1 METVLL
7 LMVIAAVVVVFAR
20 LGRALGDPWPPGPLP
35 NPLPQNEGAGSPLPN
50 PLPQNEGAGSPLP
63 NPLPVNEGAG
73 SPLPNP
79 LPQGEGAGS
88 PLPNPL
94 PQGEGAGSPL
104 ANPLPQGEGAGG
116 PLPESEFALSP
127 APLILRSPALPA
139 ATPEG
144 AIPPV
149 PQPPRTP
156 ALQRRL
162 RPEIILPQG
171 AELRRVA
178 WTLVGGGGLL
188 LALSQW
194 VSRLTPSGTRLPIFV
209 LFLVGGVALLLGVQ
223 TFVRDRLAGWFGRP
237 LARLAAGLRV
247 SPVGAVLLLL
257 ALPFAWLTRQAAGN
271 GLLAHS
277 ATVAV
282 LAWLVAI
289 GLAVGGALSRAQPAD
304 ATVDS
309 ELAGAT
315 ATGRRWHLDRW
326 DVLFSLGVFLL
337 ALGLR
342 AWQMSQYPD
351 TYSGDEGSAGLF
363 AVELLDGKANN
374 LFSLGWFSFPALYF
388 AVQSVAIALLGQT
401 VEAVRLTSAVAG
413 ALTVVAVY
421 WLGRAMFDRTTAV
434 LAALYLAASHFHIH
448 MSRIALN
455 NVWDGL
461 FGTLAI
467 LGLWYGWKTGRRAGF
482 ILCGLALGLGQ
493 YFYVSIRPLPILF
506 LVWAAGA
513 LVAQRAQFQERFHGL
528 VLAALIALVVFLPL
542 ALYFVD
548 KPDEFQAPMN
558 RVTILGSSPEAETAR
573 GGRETTDVVIENA
586 INGLL
591 GFTHEPL
598 RLLYNPGSP
607 LLLAGAAFLFLLGI
621 LWALLNFDLRYL
633 LLFLPLLAV
642 VASNSISQNSP
653 ASQRYVL
660 AMPLVA
666 LFVALPL
673 GQAVLWLREQ
683 YPRYRAAV
691 MAIAFALLA
700 LVAVVDVDYYFNRV
714 YSDGYVLGGLNTQ
727 VATEVAYFLRDKEPA
742 DQDVFFF
749 GFPRMGYFSF
759 STIPFLAPE
768 KQAQDVLEPLTG
780 PSALPLRGPTLFIFL
795 PERLHELEFVRQQAP
810 DGTLQEFRNDKG
822 ELLFVV
828 YESL

>member
-1 METVLL
+1 M
-7 LMVIAAVVVVFAR
+7 
-20 LGRALGDPWPPGPLP
+20 
-35 NPLPQNEGAGSPLPN
+35 
-50 PLPQNEGAGSPLP
+50 
-63 NPLPVNEGAG
+63 LPVA
-73 SPLPNP
+73 
-79 LPQGEGAGS
+79 
-88 PLPNPL
+88 
-94 PQGEGAGSPL
+94 
-104 ANPLPQGEGAGG
+104 
-116 PLPESEFALSP
+116 PLPESEFTLSVAASLARGEGVDGSLP
-127 APLILRSPALPA
+127 SGKVAISPPPPPPRSPAF
-139 ATPEG
+139 
-144 AIPPV
+144 PV
-149 PQPPRTP
+149 
-156 ALQRRL
+156 
-162 RPEIILPQG
+162 G

-178 WTLVGGGGLL
+178 WALVGGGGVL

-194 VSRLTPSGTRLPIFV
+194 VGRLSPDGSRLPTFALSLI
-209 LFLVGGVALLLGVQ
+209 GGLALLLGVR
-223 TFVRDRLAGWFGRP
+223 TFMRGGLAGWLGR
-237 LARLAAGLRV
+237 LLVRLAAGLRV
-247 SPVGAVLLLL
+247 TPAQMAMLLL
-257 ALPFAWLTRQAAGN
+257 ALPYAWLAQQAAGN

-277 ATVAV
+277 AMVAIV
-282 LAWLVAI
+282 AWLAAI
-289 GLAVGGALSRAQPAD
+289 GLAVAGS
-304 ATVDS
+304 VDRTQRHDVTH
-309 ELAGAT
+309 EAGDESA
-315 ATGRRWHLDRW
+315 GRRWHLDRW
-326 DVLFSLGVFLL
+326 DVAISLAIFAL

-342 AWQMSQYPD
+342 AWQMSQFPN
-351 TYSGDEGSAGLF
+351 TYSGDEGSSGLF

-388 AVQSVAIALLGQT
+388 AVQSAAIALLGQT

-434 LAALYLAASHFHIH
+434 LAALYLAASHYHIH

-482 ILCGLALGLGQ
+482 IVCGLALGLGQ

-506 LVWAAGA
+506 LLWAAAA
-513 LVAQRAQFQERFHGL
+513 LVAQRAQFRARFHGL

-542 ALYFVD
+542 GLYFVD
-548 KPDEFQAPMN
+548 HPDEFQAPMN
-558 RVTILGSSPEAETAR
+558 RVTILGSSPEAEIAR
-573 GGRETTDVVIENA
+573 GGRPTAEIVLDNA
-586 INGLL
+586 AKGLL

-607 LLLAGAAFLFLLGI
+607 LLLAGAALLFLLGI

-642 VASNSISQNSP
+642 VASNAVSQDAP

-666 LFVALPL
+666 LFMALPL
-673 GQAVLWLREQ
+673 GQAILWLRTQ

-691 MAIAFALLA
+691 VAVAFALLA
-700 LVAVVDVDYYFNRV
+700 LVAVVDVNYYFNRV
-714 YSDGYVLGGLNTQ
+714 YSGGYVLGGLNTQ
-727 VATEVAYFLRDKEPA
+727 VATEIAYFLRDKEPA

-749 GFPRMGYFSF
+749 GFPRMGYFSL

-768 KQAQDVLEPLTG
+768 KQAQDVIEPLTG

-795 PERLHELEFVRQQAP
+795 PERLHELEFVRQQVP
-810 DGTLQEFRNDKG
+810 NGTVQEFRSEAG

>member
-7 LMVIAAVVVVFAR
+7 LIVVAVVTALFVW
-20 LGRALGDPWPPGPLP
+20 LGRALGDEWPPGSIGGPLP
-35 NPLPQNEGAGSPLPN
+35 HPISG
-50 PLPQNEGAGSPLP
+50 
-63 NPLPVNEGAG
+63 
-73 SPLPNP
+73 
-79 LPQGEGAGS
+79 GEGMS
-88 PLPNPL
+88 DPIPDLPPR
-94 PQGEGAGSPL
+94 GERVS
-104 ANPLPQGEGAGG
+104 G
-116 PLPESEFALSP
+116 PLPESEFALAVPPLPTPLPQGEAVGSP
-127 APLILRSPALPA
+127 HPQSEAVFSPALPL
-139 ATPEG
+139 
-144 AIPPV
+144 
-149 PQPPRTP
+149 PRSPT
-156 ALQRRL
+156 
-162 RPEIILPQG
+162 LPQG

-194 VSRLTPSGTRLPIFV
+194 AGRLMPPGPRLPTLT
-209 LFLVGGVALLLGVQ
+209 LFLIGGLALLLGVQ
-223 TFVRDRLAGWFGRP
+223 AFMRNGLAGWFGRP
-237 LARLAAGLRV
+237 LVRLATKLRV
-247 SPVGAVLLLL
+247 TPAQMVLLLL
-257 ALPFAWLTRQAAGN
+257 ALPYAWLTRQAAGN

-277 ATVAV
+277 ATVANI
-282 LAWLVAI
+282 AWLVAI
-289 GLAVGGALSRAQPAD
+289 GFAVAGSVNRSAQAVAPDDGRA
-304 ATVDS
+304 TS
-309 ELAGAT
+309 
-315 ATGRRWHLDRW
+315 RRWPFDRW
-326 DVLFSLGVFLL
+326 DVAISLAVFVL
-337 ALGLR
+337 ALALR
-342 AWQMSQYPD
+342 AWQMSQFPN
-351 TYSGDEGSAGLF
+351 TYSGDEGSSGLF

-388 AVQSVAIALLGQT
+388 AVQSAAIALLGQT

-434 LAALYLAASHFHIH
+434 LAALYLAASHYHIH

-467 LGLWYGWKTGRRAGF
+467 LGLWHGWKTGRRAGF

-493 YFYVSIRPLPILF
+493 YFYVTIRTLPILF
-506 LVWAAGA
+506 LLWAA
-513 LVAQRAQFQERFHGL
+513 VAFVTQRAQFRDRFHGL
-528 VLAALIALVVFLPL
+528 VLAALIALAVFLPL
-542 ALYFVD
+542 GLYFVD

-558 RVTILGSSPEAETAR
+558 RVTILGSSPEAEIAR
-573 GGRETTDVVIENA
+573 GGRPTVDIVLDNA

-598 RLLYNPGSP
+598 RLLYDPGSP
-607 LLLAGAAFLFLLGI
+607 LLLAGAALLFLLGI

-642 VASNSISQNSP
+642 VVSNAISQNSP

-673 GQAVLWLREQ
+673 GQAVIWLRGQ

-691 MAIAFALLA
+691 VAIAFALLA
-700 LVAVVDVDYYFNRV
+700 LVAVVDVNYYFNRV
-714 YSDGYVLGGLNTQ
+714 YSGGYVLGGLNTQ
-727 VATEVAYFLRDKEPA
+727 VATDIAYYLRDKEPA

-749 GFPRMGYFSF
+749 GFPRMGYFSL

-768 KQAQDVLEPLTG
+768 KQAQDVIEPLTG
-780 PSALPLRGPTLFIFL
+780 PAALPLRGPTLFIFL

-810 DGTLQEFRNDKG
+810 DGTLQEFYNERG

>member
-7 LMVIAAVVVVFAR
+7 LIVIVAVVGVFVWLR
-20 LGRALGDPWPPGPLP
+20 RMLGDPWPPGTLP
-35 NPLPQNEGAGSPLPN
+35 D
-50 PLPQNEGAGSPLP
+50 
-63 NPLPVNEGAG
+63 
-73 SPLPNP
+73 P
-79 LPQGEGAGS
+79 LPQGEGVSG
-88 PLPNPL
+88 PLPNSL
-94 PQGEGAGSPL
+94 PQEERS
-104 ANPLPQGEGAGG
+104 GG
-116 PLPESEFALSP
+116 PLPESEFALAT
-127 APLILRSPALPA
+127 APLPPRSSALPA
-139 ATPEG
+139 A
-144 AIPPV
+144 
-149 PQPPRTP
+149 PQPAEALAP
-156 ALQRRL
+156 ALPLPGSPARQPKPRI
-162 RPEIILPQG
+162 EIALPQG

-178 WTLVGGGGLL
+178 WVLVGGGGLL

-194 VSRLTPSGTRLPIFV
+194 VNRLVPPGTRMPTFL
-209 LFLVGGVALLLGVQ
+209 LFLIGGVALLLGVQ
-223 TFVRDRLAGWFGRP
+223 TFMRGGLAGWFGRP

-257 ALPFAWLTRQAAGN
+257 ALPYAWLTRQAAGN
-271 GLLAHS
+271 DLLARS
-277 ATVAV
+277 ATVAIV
-282 LAWLVAI
+282 AWLVAI
-289 GLAVGGALSRAQPAD
+289 GLAVGGAFSRARPA
-304 ATVDS
+304 ATDDS
-309 ELAGAT
+309 ELTSPAAS
-315 ATGRRWHLDRW
+315 GRRWHLDRW

-342 AWQMSQYPD
+342 AWQTSQFPN

-363 AVELLDGKANN
+363 AIELLDGKANN
-374 LFSLGWFSFPALYF
+374 LFGLGWFSFPALYF
-388 AVQSVAIALLGQT
+388 TVQSAAIALLGQT

-413 ALTVVAVY
+413 ALTVVVVY
-421 WLGRAMFDRTTAV
+421 WLGRAMFNRTTAV
-434 LAALYLAASHFHIH
+434 LAALYLAASHYHIH

-461 FGTLAI
+461 FGALAI

-506 LVWAAGA
+506 LIWAAA
-513 LVAQRAQFQERFHGL
+513 AFVAQRALFRERFHGL

-542 ALYFVD
+542 GLYFLD

-558 RVTILGSSPEAETAR
+558 RVTIFGPWLEGVLA
-573 GGRETTDVVIENA
+573 GGDRTVTDVILDNA
-586 INGLL
+586 TNGLL

-607 LLLAGAAFLFLLGI
+607 LLLAGAALLFLLGV

-642 VASNSISQNSP
+642 VASNAISQDSP

-673 GQAVLWLREQ
+673 GQAVLWLRGQ

-691 MAIAFALLA
+691 VAVAVALLA
-700 LVAVVDVDYYFNRV
+700 LVAVVDVNYYFNRV
-714 YSDGYVLGGLNTQ
+714 YSSGYVLGGLNTQ
-727 VATEVAYFLRDKEPA
+727 VATDIAYYLRDKEPA

-749 GFPRMGYFSF
+749 GFPRMGYFSL

-768 KQAQDVLEPLTG
+768 KQAQDVIEPLTG

-795 PERLHELEFVRQQAP
+795 PERLHELEFVRQQVP
-810 DGTLQEFRNDKG
+810 DGTLQEFRNENG

>member
-1 METVLL
+1 METVLFL
-7 LMVIAAVVVVFAR
+7 IVVAAVVAVFVW

-35 NPLPQNEGAGSPLPN
+35 NPLPQGEGVGGPLPN
-50 PLPQNEGAGSPLP
+50 PLL
-63 NPLPVNEGAG
+63 
-73 SPLPNP
+73 
-79 LPQGEGAGS
+79 QGEGI
-88 PLPNPL
+88 
-94 PQGEGAGSPL
+94 
-104 ANPLPQGEGAGG
+104 GG
-116 PLPESEFALSP
+116 PLPESEFALAPALSAATSEEASAP
-127 APLILRSPALPA
+127 APPLPRSPAR
-139 ATPEG
+139 
-144 AIPPV
+144 
-149 PQPPRTP
+149 QPKP
-156 ALQRRL
+156 
-162 RPEIILPQG
+162 RPEIALPTG

-194 VSRLTPSGTRLPIFV
+194 VSRLMPPGTRLPTFV
-209 LFLVGGVALLLGVQ
+209 LFLIGGVALLLGVQ
-223 TFVRDRLAGWFGRP
+223 TFMRGGLAGWFGRP

-257 ALPFAWLTRQAAGN
+257 ALPYAWLARQAAGN
-271 GLLAHS
+271 DLLARS

-289 GLAVGGALSRAQPAD
+289 GFAVGGARSRMRPAD
-304 ATVDS
+304 ATHDGGD
-309 ELAGAT
+309 LAGAT
-315 ATGRRWHLDRW
+315 AGGRRWHLDRW

-342 AWQMSQYPD
+342 AWQTSQFPN

-363 AVELLDGKANN
+363 AIELLDGKANN
-374 LFSLGWFSFPALYF
+374 LFGLGWFSFPALYF
-388 AVQSVAIALLGQT
+388 TVQSAAIALLGQT

-434 LAALYLAASHFHIH
+434 LAALYLAASHYHIH
-448 MSRIALN
+448 MSRVALN

-493 YFYVSIRPLPILF
+493 YFYVSIRPLPVLF

-513 LVAQRAQFQERFHGL
+513 FVAQRALFRERFHGL

-542 ALYFVD
+542 GLYFID

-558 RVTILGSSPEAETAR
+558 RVTIFGPWLEGELAR
-573 GGRETTDVVIENA
+573 GDRTVTDVILDNA
-586 INGLL
+586 TNGLL

-607 LLLAGAAFLFLLGI
+607 LLLAGAALLFLLGV

-642 VASNSISQNSP
+642 VVSNSISQDSP
-653 ASQRYVL
+653 ASQRYIL

-666 LFVALPL
+666 LFLALPL
-673 GQAVLWLREQ
+673 GQAVLWLRGQ

-691 MAIAFALLA
+691 IAVAFALLA
-700 LVAVVDVDYYFNRV
+700 LVAVVDVNYYFNRV
-714 YSDGYVLGGLNTQ
+714 YSSGYVLGGLNTQ
-727 VATEVAYFLRDKEPA
+727 VATEIAYFLRDKEPA

-749 GFPRMGYFSF
+749 GFPRMGYFSL

-810 DGTLQEFRNDKG
+810 NGTLQEFRSQNG

>member
-7 LMVIAAVVVVFAR
+7 LIVVAVVGAVFVW
-20 LGRALGDPWPPGPLP
+20 LGRALGDEWPPASHTRPISLP
-35 NPLPQNEGAGSPLPN
+35 HSEGAGSPRATPV
-50 PLPQNEGAGSPLP
+50 PQDDSG
-63 NPLPVNEGAG
+63 
-73 SPLPNP
+73 
-79 LPQGEGAGS
+79 
-88 PLPNPL
+88 
-94 PQGEGAGSPL
+94 
-104 ANPLPQGEGAGG
+104 GG

-127 APLILRSPALPA
+127 AAAVASVERVLPLAPPLPPTPVLA
-139 ATPEG
+139 A
-144 AIPPV
+144 
-149 PQPPRTP
+149 PPR
-156 ALQRRL
+156 A
-162 RPEIILPQG
+162 EIGLPTG

-178 WTLVGGGGLL
+178 WTLIGGGGLL

-194 VSRLTPSGTRLPIFV
+194 VGRLMPPGSRLPTSA
-209 LFLVGGVALLLGVQ
+209 LFLIGGLALLLGAQV
-223 TFVRDRLAGWFGRP
+223 FIRGRLAGWFGRL

-247 SPVGAVLLLL
+247 TPLQMVLLLL
-257 ALPFAWLTRQAAGN
+257 ALPYAWLTRQAAGN

-277 ATVAV
+277 ATVANV
-282 LAWLVAI
+282 AWLVAI
-289 GLAVGGALSRAQPAD
+289 GFAVAGSVSRAQP
-304 ATVDS
+304 
-309 ELAGAT
+309 LAAPDEGRGT
-315 ATGRRWHLDRW
+315 ESRRWPFDRW
-326 DVLFSLGVFLL
+326 DIAISLAIFVL

-342 AWQMSQYPD
+342 AWQMSQFPN

-388 AVQSVAIALLGQT
+388 AVQSAAITLLGQT
-401 VEAVRLTSAVAG
+401 IEAVRLTSAVAG

-434 LAALYLAASHFHIH
+434 LAALYLAASHYHIH

-493 YFYVSIRPLPILF
+493 YFYVSIRPLPLMF
-506 LVWAAGA
+506 LLWAAA
-513 LVAQRAQFQERFHGL
+513 AFVAQRAQFRDRFHGL
-528 VLAALIALVVFLPL
+528 VLAALIAVVVFLPL
-542 ALYFVD
+542 GLYFVD

-558 RVTILGSSPEAETAR
+558 RVTILGSSPEAVTAR
-573 GGRETTDVVIENA
+573 GGRPTIDIVLDNA

-607 LLLAGAAFLFLLGI
+607 LLLAGAAMLFLLGI

-633 LLFLPLLAV
+633 LLLLPLLAV
-642 VASNSISQNSP
+642 VISNAISQDSP

-673 GQAVLWLREQ
+673 GQAIIWLRGQ
-683 YPRYRAAV
+683 YPRARTAV
-691 MAIAFALLA
+691 VVAAFALLA
-700 LVAVVDVDYYFNRV
+700 LVAVVDVNYYFNRV
-714 YSDGYVLGGLNTQ
+714 YSGGYVLGGLNTQ
-727 VATEVAYFLRDKEPA
+727 VATQIATFLRDKEPA

-749 GFPRMGYFSF
+749 GFPRMGYFSL

-768 KQAQDVLEPLTG
+768 KQAQDVLEPLTS
-780 PSALPLRGPTLFIFL
+780 PAALPLRGPTLFIFL
-795 PERLHELEFVRQQAP
+795 PERLPELEFVRQQVP
-810 DGTLQEFRNDKG
+810 DGTLQEFYNERG

>member
-7 LMVIAAVVVVFAR
+7 LIVVAVVAAVFVW
-20 LGRALGDPWPPGPLP
+20 LGRALGDEWPPAAHTRPLS
-35 NPLPQNEGAGSPLPN
+35 LSQSEGAGGPLITPA
-50 PLPQNEGAGSPLP
+50 PQDDRG
-63 NPLPVNEGAG
+63 
-73 SPLPNP
+73 
-79 LPQGEGAGS
+79 
-88 PLPNPL
+88 
-94 PQGEGAGSPL
+94 
-104 ANPLPQGEGAGG
+104 GG

-127 APLILRSPALPA
+127 VAAVAQVERTLPLAPPPLPA
-139 ATPEG
+139 
-144 AIPPV
+144 PV
-149 PQPPRTP
+149 LAAPSRAEISLP
-156 ALQRRL
+156 A
-162 RPEIILPQG
+162 G

-178 WTLVGGGGLL
+178 WTLIGGGVLL

-194 VSRLTPSGTRLPIFV
+194 VGRLLPPGSRLPASA
-209 LFLVGGVALLLGVQ
+209 LFLIGGLAVLLGVQ
-223 TFVRDRLAGWFGRP
+223 TFMRNRLAGWFGRP

-247 SPVGAVLLLL
+247 TPVQMVLLLL
-257 ALPFAWLTRQAAGN
+257 ALPYAWLTRQAAGN

-277 ATVAV
+277 ATVANI
-282 LAWLVAI
+282 AWLVAI
-289 GLAVGGALSRAQPAD
+289 GFAVAGSVSRAQPLVAPND
-304 ATVDS
+304 EQGT
-309 ELAGAT
+309 ER
-315 ATGRRWHLDRW
+315 RRWPFDRW
-326 DVLFSLGVFLL
+326 DVAISLAVFVL
-337 ALGLR
+337 ALALR
-342 AWQMSQYPD
+342 AWQMSQFPN

-374 LFSLGWFSFPALYF
+374 LFGLGWFSFPALYF
-388 AVQSVAIALLGQT
+388 AVQSAAIALLGQT

-434 LAALYLAASHFHIH
+434 LAALYLAASHYHIH

-467 LGLWYGWKTGRRAGF
+467 LGLWHGWKTGRRAGF

-493 YFYVSIRPLPILF
+493 YFYVSIRPLPLMF
-506 LVWAAGA
+506 LIWAAVA
-513 LVAQRAQFQERFHGL
+513 FVAQRAQFRDRFHGL
-528 VLAALIALVVFLPL
+528 VLAALIAVVVFLPL
-542 ALYFVD
+542 GLYFVE

-558 RVTILGSSPEAETAR
+558 RVTILGSSPEAVTAR
-573 GGRETTDVVIENA
+573 GGRPTIDIVLDSA

-598 RLLYNPGSP
+598 RLLYDPGSP
-607 LLLAGAAFLFLLGI
+607 LLLAGAALLFLLGI

-642 VASNSISQNSP
+642 VVSNAISQNSP

-673 GQAVLWLREQ
+673 AQAVIWLRGQ

-691 MAIAFALLA
+691 VVTAFALLA
-700 LVAVVDVDYYFNRV
+700 LVAAVDVNYYFNRV
-714 YSDGYVLGGLNTQ
+714 YSGGYVLGGLNTQ
-727 VATEVAYFLRDKEPA
+727 VATQIATFLRDKEPA

-749 GFPRMGYFSF
+749 GFPRMGYFSL

-768 KQAQDVLEPLTG
+768 KQAQDVIEPLTG
-780 PSALPLRGPTLFIFL
+780 PAALPLRGPTLFIFL
-795 PERLHELEFVRQQAP
+795 PERLHELEFVRQQVP
-810 DGTLQEFRNDKG
+810 DGTLQEFYNERG

>member
-7 LMVIAAVVVVFAR
+7 LIVIAAVVAVFAW
-20 LGRALGDPWPPGPLP
+20 LGRALGDEWPPYPLPNPLAGGEGVGGGPLP
-35 NPLPQNEGAGSPLPN
+35 NPLAG
-50 PLPQNEGAGSPLP
+50 
-63 NPLPVNEGAG
+63 
-73 SPLPNP
+73 
-79 LPQGEGAGS
+79 GEGVR
-88 PLPNPL
+88 
-94 PQGEGAGSPL
+94 
-104 ANPLPQGEGAGG
+104 G
-116 PLPESEFALSP
+116 PLPESEFALATALSASP
-127 APLILRSPALPA
+127 LPNPLPKGEGVSGPLPNPLPRGEGVSGPLPNPLPKGEGVSGGPLPSPLPEGEGVSGPLPSPLPGGEGVSGGPLPSPLPRGEGVRSP
-139 ATPEG
+139 G
-144 AIPPV
+144 
-149 PQPPRTP
+149 
-156 ALQRRL
+156 
-162 RPEIILPQG
+162 
-171 AELRRVA
+171 ELRRVA

-194 VSRLTPSGTRLPIFV
+194 VGRLMPPGTRLPTFV
-209 LFLVGGVALLLGVQ
+209 LFVIGGVALLLGVQ
-223 TFVRDRLAGWFGRP
+223 TFMRGGLAGWFGRP

-271 GLLAHS
+271 DLLARS
-277 ATVAV
+277 ATVAIV
-282 LAWLVAI
+282 AWLVGI
-289 GLAVGGALSRAQPAD
+289 GFAVAGSRSRARP
-304 ATVDS
+304 
-309 ELAGAT
+309 AGAMDGER
-315 ATGRRWHLDRW
+315 ADSSGAAVAGRRRHLDRW
-326 DVLFSLGVFLL
+326 DAAFSLGIFLL

-342 AWQMSQYPD
+342 AWQMSQFPN

-363 AVELLDGKANN
+363 ATELLDGRANN
-374 LFSLGWFSFPALYF
+374 LFGLGWFSFPALYF
-388 AVQSVAIALLGQT
+388 TVQSAAIALLGQT
-401 VEAVRLTSAVAG
+401 AEAVRLTSAVAG

-434 LAALYLAASHFHIH
+434 LAALYLAASHYHIH

-467 LGLWYGWKTGRRAGF
+467 LGLWYGWKTGRRMGF

-506 LVWAAGA
+506 LIWAAGA
-513 LVAQRAQFQERFHGL
+513 LVAQRALFRQRFHGL
-528 VLAALIALVVFLPL
+528 VLAALIALVIFLPL
-542 ALYFVD
+542 GLYFVD

-558 RVTILGSSPEAETAR
+558 RVTIFGPWLEGELAR
-573 GGRETTDVVIENA
+573 GDRTTTDVILDNA
-586 INGLL
+586 TNGLL

-607 LLLAGAAFLFLLGI
+607 LLLAGAAFLFLLGV

-642 VASNSISQNSP
+642 VASNAISQDSP
-653 ASQRYVL
+653 ASQRYIL

-673 GQAVLWLREQ
+673 GEAIVWLRGQ

-691 MAIAFALLA
+691 VVAAFALLA
-700 LVAVVDVDYYFNRV
+700 LVAAVDVNYYFNRV
-714 YSDGYVLGGLNTQ
+714 YSGGYVLGGLNTQ
-727 VATEVAYFLRDKEPA
+727 VATEIAYFLRDKEPA

-749 GFPRMGYFSF
+749 GFPRMGYYSL

-768 KQAQDVLEPLTG
+768 KQAQDVIDPLTG
-780 PSALPLRGPTLFIFL
+780 PAALPLRGPTLFIFL

-810 DGTLQEFRNDKG
+810 DGTLQEFRSEAG
-822 ELLFVV
+822 ELWFVV
-828 YESL
+828 YETL

>member
-7 LMVIAAVVVVFAR
+7 LIVVAVVGAVFVW
-20 LGRALGDPWPPGPLP
+20 LGRALGDEWPPASHTRPIS
-35 NPLPQNEGAGSPLPN
+35 LPQSEGAGSPRATLV
-50 PLPQNEGAGSPLP
+50 PQDDWG
-63 NPLPVNEGAG
+63 
-73 SPLPNP
+73 
-79 LPQGEGAGS
+79 
-88 PLPNPL
+88 
-94 PQGEGAGSPL
+94 
-104 ANPLPQGEGAGG
+104 GG

-127 APLILRSPALPA
+127 AAAVASVERVLPLAPPLPPTPVLA
-139 ATPEG
+139 A
-144 AIPPV
+144 
-149 PQPPRTP
+149 PPR
-156 ALQRRL
+156 A
-162 RPEIILPQG
+162 EIGLPTG

-178 WTLVGGGGLL
+178 WTLIGGGGLL

-194 VSRLTPSGTRLPIFV
+194 VGRLMPPGSRLPTLALI
-209 LFLVGGVALLLGVQ
+209 LIGGLALLLGAQV
-223 TFVRDRLAGWFGRP
+223 FIRGRLAGWFGRL

-247 SPVGAVLLLL
+247 TPVQMVLLLL
-257 ALPFAWLTRQAAGN
+257 ALPYAWLTRQAAGN

-277 ATVAV
+277 ATVANI
-282 LAWLVAI
+282 AWLVAI
-289 GLAVGGALSRAQPAD
+289 GFAVAGSVSRAQP
-304 ATVDS
+304 
-309 ELAGAT
+309 LAAPDEGRGT
-315 ATGRRWHLDRW
+315 ESRRWPFDRW
-326 DVLFSLGVFLL
+326 DIAISLAIFVL

-342 AWQMSQYPD
+342 AWQMSQFPN

-374 LFSLGWFSFPALYF
+374 LFGLGWFSFPALYF
-388 AVQSVAIALLGQT
+388 AVQSAAIALLGQT
-401 VEAVRLTSAVAG
+401 IEAVRLTSAVAG

-434 LAALYLAASHFHIH
+434 LAALYLAASHYHIH
-448 MSRIALN
+448 MSRVALN

-467 LGLWYGWKTGRRAGF
+467 LGLWHGWKTGRRAGF

-493 YFYVSIRPLPILF
+493 YFYVSIRPLPLMF
-506 LVWAAGA
+506 LIWATVAF
-513 LVAQRAQFQERFHGL
+513 VAQRTQFRDRFHGL

-542 ALYFVD
+542 GLFFVD

-558 RVTILGSSPEAETAR
+558 RVTILGSSPEAVTAR
-573 GGRETTDVVIENA
+573 GGRPTIDIVLDNA

-598 RLLYNPGSP
+598 RLLYDPGSP
-607 LLLAGAAFLFLLGI
+607 LLLAGAALLFLLGI

-642 VASNSISQNSP
+642 VVSNAISQNSP

-673 GQAVLWLREQ
+673 GQAVFWLRRQ
-683 YPRYRAAV
+683 YPRTRTAV
-691 MAIAFALLA
+691 VVAAFALVA
-700 LVAVVDVDYYFNRV
+700 LVAAVDVNYYFNWV
-714 YSDGYVLGGLNTQ
+714 YSGGYVLGGLNTQ
-727 VATEVAYFLRDKEPA
+727 VATQIAYFLRDKEPA

-749 GFPRMGYFSF
+749 GFPRMGYFSL

-768 KQAQDVLEPLTG
+768 KQAQDVIEPLTG
-780 PSALPLRGPTLFIFL
+780 PAALPLRGPTLFIFL
-795 PERLHELEFVRQQAP
+795 PERLHELEFVRQQVP
-810 DGTLQEFRNDKG
+810 DGALQEFYNERG

-828 YESL
+828 YESS